1 VLFFAAK
8 FIRFFTV
15 AEQKDPKTLTGA
27 LIGYGFISSEG
38 HLPAYLKRI
47 KNGSSD
53 VRMIAIAD
61 ICEDRRRIAAEALPG
76 MRIYSDYQ
84 TLLEVEHANLDF
96 IDIATPPIYH
106 AEIAHAAFNYGL
118 HVLCEKPLTTNLE
131 DAEALIH
138 HAKEVRR
145 VLFPVHNYKHAPVV
159 RAIREIIDQGR
170 IGKVRSVT
178 LNTYRNTHAKGVTE
192 WNTHWR
198 RQIHFSGGG
207 IAMDHGSHSFYLT
220 FEWLGDYPTAVT
232 AKMSNLEP
240 HRFDTEDNFTSILTF
255 PNGFAHCHLSWT
267 AGVRKV
273 IYTIQGEQGAIT
285 VDDDHLQ
292 LAIQQKTE
300 GPEVAQGAVKWSVE
314 KKDIFSNWM
323 DASHVTWFNALF
335 DQFKLAIKKGDFV
348 GKEAIEAYRCIEI
361 ITKSY
366 ESSNHESKE
375 LALFGFKTQ

>member
-1 VLFFAAK
+1 MN
-8 FIRFFTV
+8 
-15 AEQKDPKTLTGA
+15 EQRDPKTLKGA

-47 KNGSSD
+47 RNGKSD
-53 VRMIAIAD
+53 VRILALAD
-61 ICEDRRRIAAEALPG
+61 ICEDRRRIAAQVLPG
-76 MRIYSDYQ
+76 IRIYADYRE
-84 TLLEVEHANLDF
+84 LIKREHQNLDF
-96 IDIATPPIYH
+96 IDIATPPVFH
-106 AEIAHAAFNYGL
+106 AEIAHTALDHGL
-118 HVLCEKPLTTNLE
+118 HVLCEKPLTTHLK
-131 DAEALIH
+131 DAEALIK
-138 HAKEVRR
+138 HAKKAKR
-145 VLFPVHNYKHAPVV
+145 VLFPAHNYKHAPVV
-159 RAIREIIDQGR
+159 KAIRKIIDQGM

-198 RQIHFSGGG
+198 RQTRFSGGG

-240 HRFDTEDNFTSILTF
+240 HRFDTEDNFTSVLTF

-285 VDDDHLQ
+285 VDDDQLQ

-300 GPEVAQGAVKWSVE
+300 GPDVAQGAIKWNVE
-314 KKDIFSNWM
+314 KTDISSDWM
-323 DASHVTWFNALF
+323 DASHVTWFNDLF
-335 DQFKLAIKKGDFV
+335 DQFKMAIHKGDYV

-361 ITKSY
+361 ITQSY
-366 ESSNHESKE
+366 ESSKHESKE
-375 LALFGFKTQ
+375 LKLFGIKNP